1 MIKQFKERDIKMKKA
16 EEDMQEKNRPQ
27 YGMHMDTDLD
37 ETERK
42 LLETFKRNRNHSLK
56 TLIGIYKGHYLELF
70 LSVVFFAIKHSPAWV
85 LPIVTANIVNIATDP
100 GDDAGR
106 RILIQIVIMI
116 VLIAQNVLTNYFHT
130 LFYARAIRNV
140 ERDLRS
146 ALVRRLQ
153 QLSISYHNEMQSGRL
168 QSKIM
173 RDVEQIETLSAQIFI
188 TVLSIIMNV
197 VVSFSV
203 VVTKS
208 LTVFT
213 FFIATIPVAVFI
225 MVAFKSKIKRY
236 NRVFRKD
243 MEETSVHVMEMLEMI
258 PVTRA
263 HALEEKETR
272 KMDHQLFHVASSGLR
287 LDMVQSYFSSISW
300 AAFQIFQV
308 LCLGFT
314 GYLASRGTISVGE
327 VVMYQTYF
335 ASIVAQVSSII
346 TLLPTIAKGL
356 ESVDS
361 IGDVILCHDVEE
373 YSNKKKLPSI
383 RGEITFEN
391 TGFQY
396 RNGENPVFSHLN
408 LKIRAGE
415 TVAFVGESGAGKTT
429 ILNMVIG
436 FLHATEGRVLI
447 DGQDME
453 SINLKSYRS
462 NIAVVPQT
470 PILFSGTIREN
481 ITYGKEDISEERLMA
496 VIRAANLE
504 EVIKQLP
511 DGVETMV
518 TERGSNLSGGQRQR
532 ISIARAFIR
541 DPKVL
546 ILDEATSALDSI
558 SEEKIQTATER
569 LVKDRTTLIVAHRL
583 STIRNADHIAVIGK
597 GGLREYGTYDELM
610 EKKGEFYQLRQLQL

>member
-1 MIKQFKERDIKMKKA
+1 MGKVREWYRKEIDKEKYQYRLQ
-16 EEDMQEKNRPQ
+16 QEA
-27 YGMHMDTDLD
+27 DLD

-42 LLETFKRNRNHSLK
+42 VLETFKRNQNHSLK

-70 LSVVFFAIKHSPAWV
+70 LSILLFAVKHSPVWV
-85 LPIVTANIVNIATDP
+85 LPIVTANIVNIATNMDE
-100 GDDAGR
+100 DAGSK
-106 RILIQIVIMI
+106 ILFQVLIMM
-116 VLIAQNVLTNYFHT
+116 VMIAQNVLTNYFHT
-130 LFYARAIRNV
+130 LFYARSIRNV

-146 ALVRRLQ
+146 SLVRKLQ
-153 QLSISYHNEMQSGRL
+153 QLSITYHNEMQSGRL

-173 RDVEQIETLSAQIFI
+173 RDVEQIETLSSQIFI

-197 VVSFSV
+197 TVSFVV

-208 LTVFT
+208 VTVFL
-213 FFIATIPVAVFI
+213 FFLATIPVAVCI
-225 MVAFKSKIKRY
+225 MVTFRSRIKSY
-236 NRVFRKD
+236 NRAFRKD
-243 MEETSVHVMEMLEMI
+243 MEETSVHVMEMIEMI

-263 HALEEKETR
+263 HALEEKEIG
-272 KMDHQLFHVASSGLR
+272 KMDYHLHHVAKSGLR

-300 AAFQIFQV
+300 ASFQIFQV

-314 GYLASRGTISVGE
+314 GYLASKGKISVGE

-335 ASIVAQVSSII
+335 ATIVAQVSNII

-361 IGDVILCHDVEE
+361 IGDVLLCHDVED
-373 YSNKKKLPSI
+373 YHNKKKLSGV

-396 RNGENPVFSHLN
+396 KNGEEPVFSGLN
-408 LKIRAGE
+408 LKINEGE

-429 ILNMVIG
+429 ILNIVIG
-436 FLHATEGRVLI
+436 FLHATQGKVCI
-447 DGQDME
+447 DGYDME
-453 SINLKSYRS
+453 SIHLKDYRS
-462 NIAVVPQT
+462 HIAVVPQT

-481 ITYGKEDISEERLMA
+481 ITYGKDDIPEERLRE

-504 EVIKQLP
+504 EVIEQMP
-511 DGVETMV
+511 DGVDTMV
-518 TERGSNLSGGQRQR
+518 MEHGSNLSGGQRQR

-541 DPKVL
+541 DPKIL

-558 SEEKIQTATER
+558 SEEKIQVATEH

-597 GGLREYGTYDELM
+597 GGLIEYGTYEELM
-610 EKKGEFYQLRQLQL
+610 EKQGAFYRLRQLQM

>member
-1 MIKQFKERDIKMKKA
+1 MGRIREWYRKEIDKEKYQYRLQ
-16 EEDMQEKNRPQ
+16 QEA
-27 YGMHMDTDLD
+27 DLD

-42 LLETFKRNRNHSLK
+42 VLETFKRNQNHSLK

-70 LSVVFFAIKHSPAWV
+70 LSVVLFAVKHSPVWV
-85 LPIVTANIVNIATDP
+85 LPIVTANIVNIATNMDEN
-100 GDDAGR
+100 AG
-106 RILIQIVIMI
+106 QKIMFQVMI
-116 VLIAQNVLTNYFHT
+116 MMVMIAQNVLTNYFHT
-130 LFYARAIRNV
+130 LFYARSIRNV

-146 ALVRRLQ
+146 SLVRKLQ
-153 QLSISYHNEMQSGRL
+153 QLSITYHNEMQSGRL

-173 RDVEQIETLSAQIFI
+173 RDVEQIETLSSQIFI

-197 VVSFSV
+197 TVSFAV

-208 LTVFT
+208 VTVFL
-213 FFIATIPVAVFI
+213 FFLATIPVAVCI
-225 MVAFKSKIKRY
+225 MVTFRSRIKSY
-236 NRVFRKD
+236 NRAFRKD
-243 MEETSVHVMEMLEMI
+243 MEEASVHVMEMIEMI

-263 HALEEKETR
+263 HALEEKEIG
-272 KMDHQLFHVASSGLR
+272 KMDHHLQHVAKSGLR

-300 AAFQIFQV
+300 ASFQIFQV

-314 GYLASRGTISVGE
+314 GYLASKGKISVGE

-335 ASIVAQVSSII
+335 ATIVAQVSNII

-361 IGDVILCHDVEE
+361 IGDVLLCHDVED
-373 YSNKKKLPSI
+373 YHNKKKLSGV

-396 RNGENPVFSHLN
+396 KNSEDPVFSNLN
-408 LKIRAGE
+408 LKINEGE

-429 ILNMVIG
+429 ILNIVIG
-436 FLHATEGRVLI
+436 FLHATQGKVCI
-447 DGQDME
+447 DGYDME
-453 SINLKSYRS
+453 SIHLKNYRS
-462 NIAVVPQT
+462 QIAVVPQT

-481 ITYGKEDISEERLMA
+481 ITYGKEGISDERLRE

-504 EVIKQLP
+504 EVIEQMP
-511 DGVETMV
+511 DGVDTMV
-518 TERGSNLSGGQRQR
+518 LEHGSNLSGGQRQR

-541 DPKVL
+541 DPKIL

-558 SEEKIQTATER
+558 SEEKIQVATEH

-583 STIRNADHIAVIGK
+583 STIKNADHIAVIGK
-597 GGLREYGTYDELM
+597 GGLIEYGTYEELM
-610 EKKGEFYQLRQLQL
+610 EKKGAFYRLRQLQM

>member
-1 MIKQFKERDIKMKKA
+1 MKKT
-16 EEDMQEKNRPQ
+16 EEQPEMSRPQ
-27 YGMHMDTDLD
+27 YGLHPDADLD
-37 ETERK
+37 ETEQK
-42 LLETFKRNRNHSLK
+42 LLETFKRNKNHSLR

-70 LSVVFFAIKHSPAWV
+70 LSVFFFAIKHSPAWV
-85 LPIVTANIVNIATDP
+85 LPIVTANIVNIATAR
-100 GDDAGR
+100 GEDAAGK
-106 RILIQIVIMI
+106 ILTQVVIMVI
-116 VLIAQNVLTNYFHT
+116 LIAQNILTNYFYT

-140 ERDLRS
+140 ERDLRCS
-146 ALVRRLQ
+146 LVRRLQ
-153 QLSISYHNEMQSGRL
+153 QLSISYHTEMQSGRL

-173 RDVEQIETLSAQIFI
+173 RDVEQIETLSKQTFI
-188 TVLSIIMNV
+188 SLLSIIMNIT
-197 VVSFSV
+197 VSFGV

-208 LTVFT
+208 MTVF
-213 FFIATIPVAVFI
+213 FFFLATIPVAVCI
-225 MVAFKSKIKRY
+225 MVAFKGKIKRY

-243 MEETSVHVMEMLEMI
+243 MEETSVHVMEMIEMI

-263 HALEEKETR
+263 HALEEKETH
-272 KMDHQLFHVASSGLR
+272 KMAHQLYHVASSGLC

-314 GYLASRGTISVGE
+314 GYLASQGKISVGE

-361 IGDVILCHDVEE
+361 IGDVMLCHDVED
-373 YSNKKKLPSI
+373 YHNKKKLPSV
-383 RGEITFEN
+383 RGEIIFEN
-391 TGFQY
+391 TGFRY
-396 RNGENPVFSHLN
+396 PNAEKPVFEHLN
-408 LKIRAGE
+408 LKIKEGE

-453 SINLKSYRS
+453 SINLKSFRS

-481 ITYGKEDISEERLMA
+481 ITYGKEDISEERLKEI
-496 VIRAANLE
+496 IRAANLE
-504 EVIKQLP
+504 EVIEKMP
-511 DGVETMV
+511 DG
-518 TERGSNLSGGQRQR
+518 
-532 ISIARAFIR
+532 
-541 DPKVL
+541 
-546 ILDEATSALDSI
+546 
-558 SEEKIQTATER
+558 
-569 LVKDRTTLIVAHRL
+569 
-583 STIRNADHIAVIGK
+583 
-597 GGLREYGTYDELM
+597 
-610 EKKGEFYQLRQLQL
+610 